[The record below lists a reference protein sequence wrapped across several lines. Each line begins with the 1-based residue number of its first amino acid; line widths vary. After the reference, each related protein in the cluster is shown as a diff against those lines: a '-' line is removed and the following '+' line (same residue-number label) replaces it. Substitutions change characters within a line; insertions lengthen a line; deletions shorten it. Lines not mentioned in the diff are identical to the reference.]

1 MPNSPQ
7 EQVIGGRMPPMPSGA
22 LTSAHPV
29 LPSLAGTPLALTSFA
44 ATPMSSGVITD
55 RRAARRAQT
64 ERALREAALDL
75 AEERGFDGFTVDEV
89 AARAGVSPRT
99 FFNYFPTK
107 EAAVL
112 ADPRPV
118 MEAMIKAIADR
129 PDERLVDAIH
139 AAITAFL
146 EVSTAD
152 GRNIRREL
160 TLIEGQPSLRIA
172 LLSHYCA
179 YERSLGRAIAERM
192 GTTVEDDPLPLV
204 VAAAAVGVARIVLV
218 RWSWT
223 SEPAPS
229 AADVDETLARMGA
242 VLAI

>member
-1 MPNSPQ
+1 MRAMPAA
-7 EQVIGGRMPPMPSGA
+7 V
-22 LTSAHPV
+22 T
-29 LPSLAGTPLALTSFA
+29 PSLPDLADAPLPLTSFGS
-44 ATPMSSGVITD
+44 MSSGVITD
-55 RRAARRAQT
+55 RRAARRHQT
-64 ERALREAALDL
+64 EHALRTAALDL

-118 MEAMIKAIADR
+118 MEAMIKAIEAR

-152 GRNIRREL
+152 ERNIRREL

-179 YERSLGRAIAERM
+179 YERTLGRAIATRM
-192 GTTVEDDPLPLV
+192 GTTVEADPLPLV
-204 VAAAAVGVARIVLV
+204 VAASAVGVARIVLV

-223 SEPAPS
+223 TEPAPS
-229 AADVDETLARMGA
+229 AADVEETLARMGA
-242 VLAI
+242 LLAL

>member
-1 MPNSPQ
+1 MR
-7 EQVIGGRMPPMPSGA
+7 RMPTGSTKSPSVAEPPLPLTAIVTPPGPDSA
-22 LTSAHPV
+22 L
-29 LPSLAGTPLALTSFA
+29 
-44 ATPMSSGVITD
+44 TD

-64 ERALREAALDL
+64 EQALRAAALDL
-75 AEERGFDGFTVDEV
+75 AEQRGFDRFTVDEV

-118 MEAMIKAIADR
+118 LEAMSAAVLDR
-129 PDERLVDAIH
+129 PEAPLIDAVR

-146 EVSTAD
+146 TVSTSPE
-152 GRNIRREL
+152 RNVRREL
-160 TLIEGQPSLRIA
+160 TLIEAQPALRIA

-179 YERSLGRAIAERM
+179 YERKLGQGIATRM
-192 GTTVEDDPLPLV
+192 GTTVEADPLPLV
-204 VAAAAVGVARIVLV
+204 LAAAAVAVGRIVLV

-223 SEPAPS
+223 NEGAPS
-229 AADVDETLARMGA
+229 DTDVEETLARMGA
-242 VLAI
+242 LLAI

>member
-1 MPNSPQ
+1 MPAMPATASPRS
-7 EQVIGGRMPPMPSGA
+7 VVPS
-22 LTSAHPV
+22 SAELASAP
-29 LPSLAGTPLALTSFA
+29 LPLTPLS
-44 ATPMSSGVITD
+44 PMSSGVIPD
-55 RRAARRAQT
+55 RRAARRRQT
-64 ERALREAALDL
+64 EAALRSAALDL

-118 MEAMIKAIADR
+118 MEAMINAVHER
-129 PDERLVDAIH
+129 PEARLVDAIH
-139 AAITAFL
+139 AAIAAFL
-146 EVSTAD
+146 EVSAAD

-160 TLIEGQPSLRIA
+160 ALVEGQPSLRIA

-204 VAAAAVGVARIVLV
+204 IAASAVGIARIVLV

-223 SEPAPS
+223 NEPVPD
-229 AADVDETLARMGA
+229 AAEVDRTLRRMGEF
-242 VLAI
+242 LDR

>member
-1 MPNSPQ
+1 
-7 EQVIGGRMPPMPSGA
+7 
-22 LTSAHPV
+22 
-29 LPSLAGTPLALTSFA
+29 
-44 ATPMSSGVITD
+44 MSSGVITD

-118 MEAMIKAIADR
+118 MEAMITAMAER
-129 PDERLVDAIH
+129 PDEPLIDGIR

-146 EVSTAD
+146 SVSTAD

-160 TLIEGQPSLRIA
+160 ALIEGQPSLRIA

>member
-1 MPNSPQ
+1 MP
-7 EQVIGGRMPPMPSGA
+7 RMP
-22 LTSAHPV
+22 
-29 LPSLAGTPLALTSFA
+29 A
-44 ATPMSSGVITD
+44 ATAPAPESSTAPVADAGLPLTAAAASMSSAVITD

-64 ERALREAALDL
+64 ERALRAAALDL

-118 MEAMIKAIADR
+118 MEAMIAAIGAN
-129 PDERLVDAIH
+129 PEERLVDAIH
-139 AAITAFL
+139 SAITAFL
-146 EVSTAD
+146 TVSCAD
-152 GRNIRREL
+152 ERNIRREL
-160 TLIEGQPSLRIA
+160 ALVEGQPSLRIA

-179 YERSLGRAIAERM
+179 YERALGRAIAERM
-192 GTTVEDDPLPLV
+192 GTTVEADPLPLV
-204 VAAAAVGVARIVLV
+204 MAASAVGIARIVLV

-223 SEPAPS
+223 ADPAPS
-229 AADVDETLARMGA
+229 RKEVEETLARMGA
-242 VLAI
+242 VLAV